1 MNFNE
6 LPLSASIQKALIAT
20 GYTQPTPIQEQ
31 AIPQVLKGRDLLA
44 CAQTGTGKTA
54 AFSLPIIHL
63 LDASKNENSRS
74 VRSLILTPTR
84 ELAIQI
90 GENFSEYGK
99 YTNLKHTV
107 IFGGVGQDPQVR
119 AVKNGV
125 DVLIAT
131 PGRLLDLIN
140 QKHINLS
147 KLEIFVLDE
156 ADRML
161 DMGFLHDVK
170 KVLNFIPQKRQS
182 LFFSATMAPEIIK
195 LAHTILNN
203 AVKIEVTP
211 VATTAEK
218 VEQSVYFTD
227 KDNKKFLLVDLMKS
241 IGMDRVLVFTR
252 TKHGANRLA
261 QFLEKQNIGA
271 QAIHGNKSQTA
282 RQKALEDFKSSK
294 IQVLVA
300 TDIAARGIDIDELP
314 FVVNYELPN
323 VPESYVHRIGRTGR
337 AGFSGKA
344 IAFCDAEEKAYLK
357 SIQKLIGQEIPVV
370 DNHDYLFMNRSE
382 QHTFEFQSD
391 VCSSDLMTKGF
402 SFSQAFLSVNIL
414 FEWFVFTLFGM
425 LIFGTFMWWLNNYFY
440 NKKK

>member
-63 LDASKNENSRS
+63 LEASKNENSRA
-74 VRSLILTPTR
+74 VRCLILTPTR

-357 SIQKLIGQEIPVV
+357 SIQKLIGQEIPVI
-370 DNHDYLFMNRSE
+370 DNHDYPLMIHHVEPKTQQRNQSRPQRQNNNPRGNSQNNRS
-382 QHTFEFQSD
+382 
-391 VCSSDLMTKGF
+391 G
-402 SFSQAFLSVNIL
+402 
-414 FEWFVFTLFGM
+414 
-425 LIFGTFMWWLNNYFY
+425 NNR
-440 NKKK
+440 NRTQRAGSMA

>member
-6 LPLSASIQKALIAT
+6 LPLSASIQKALTET

-54 AFSLPIIHL
+54 AFSLPIIQL
-63 LDASKNENSRS
+63 LDASKNNNSNA
-74 VRSLILTPTR
+74 VRCLILTPTR

-90 GENFSEYGK
+90 GENFAEYGK
-99 YTNLKHTV
+99 YVNLNHTV
-107 IFGGVGQDPQVR
+107 IFGGVGQDSQVR
-119 AVKNGV
+119 AMKKGV

-140 QKHINLS
+140 QKFINLS

-170 KVLNFIPQKRQS
+170 KVLGYIPQKRQS
-182 LFFSATMAPEIIK
+182 LFFSATMAPDIIK
-195 LAHTILNN
+195 LANTILND

-218 VEQSVYFTD
+218 VEQCVYFID
-227 KDNKKFLLVDLMKS
+227 KDNKKLLLVDLMKELN
-241 IGMDRVLVFTR
+241 MERALVFTR

-261 QFLEKQNIGA
+261 QHLEKQGIGA

-282 RQKALEDFKSSK
+282 RQKALEDFKSSR
-294 IQVLVA
+294 IQILVA

-357 SIQKLIGQEIPVV
+357 TIQKLIGQEIPVI
-370 DNHDYLFMNRSE
+370 DNHEYPLMIHHVEPKTQQRNQSRPQRQNNNNPRGGNQQNKSNNNRNRNQKSG
-382 QHTFEFQSD
+382 SP
-391 VCSSDLMTKGF
+391 
-402 SFSQAFLSVNIL
+402 A
-414 FEWFVFTLFGM
+414 
-425 LIFGTFMWWLNNYFY
+425 
-440 NKKK
+440 